1 MSAGGRVRMV
11 VSLLIISVCLALSA
25 PAAESIKE
33 LRARAEQGDADAQS
47 NLGLKYYN
55 GRDVPRDY
63 AEALH
68 WFRRAAEQGNASGQN
83 SLGWMYMNGKG
94 VPQDHTEAVRW
105 YRKAAKQGNA
115 SAQNNLGMMY
125 RNGRGVPQDYAEAV
139 RWYRKAAEQNN
150 AFGQFNLGRMYENG
164 WGVPQDRS
172 LALYW
177 YNKSAEQGGGEARDA
192 AQRLKAAGIVPR
204 APGTN
209 DAEPSV
215 AEPQPQPE
223 PGPQIDRRLA
233 IDEIEELLKGSV
245 SPPRVTALVHQY
257 GVNFE
262 LSDDAEKKLRGL
274 GADDK
279 LLIAIVKNHR

>member
-1 MSAGGRVRMV
+1 MSAGGPVRMV
-11 VSLLIISVCLALSA
+11 VSLLIIAVCLALSSPA
-25 PAAESIKE
+25 AAESIKE

-63 AEALH
+63 AEALL

-94 VPQDHTEAVRW
+94 VPQDYAEALRW
-105 YRKAAKQGNA
+105 YRKAAEQGNA
-115 SAQNNLGMMY
+115 SGQNNLGMMY

-139 RWYRKAAEQNN
+139 RWYRKAAEQGN
-150 AFGQFNLGRMYENG
+150 AFGQFDLGRMYENG
-164 WGVPQDRS
+164 WGVPQAS
-172 LALYW
+172 ALALYW
-177 YNKSAEQGGGEARDA
+177 YNKAAEQGGKEARDA
-192 AQRLKAAGIVPR
+192 ALRLKAAGIVPR

-215 AEPQPQPE
+215 AQPQPQPE
-223 PGPQIDRRLA
+223 PQIDRRLA

-245 SPPRVTALVHQY
+245 SPPRVTTLVQQY

-262 LSDDAEKKLRGL
+262 LSDEAEKRLRGL

-279 LLIAIVKNHR
+279 LLIAIAKNRR